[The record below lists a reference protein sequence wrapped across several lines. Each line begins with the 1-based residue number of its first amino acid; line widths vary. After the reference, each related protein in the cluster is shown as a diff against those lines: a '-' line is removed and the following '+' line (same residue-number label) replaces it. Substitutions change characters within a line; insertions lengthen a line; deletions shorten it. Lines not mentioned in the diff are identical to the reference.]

1 MKRIIKHALI
11 IIKDNKI
18 LLQQEKKQ
26 EKLLLPGGK
35 PRKGENY
42 EKCLRREI
50 KEELGAEIKEET
62 LKPLGRFEDVS
73 ADGKAILTVELYY
86 GELKTRPKPRNE
98 VKKLVWF
105 GAKNNQRILSPVV
118 RNKILPYLLAVR
130 LIK

>member
-1 MKRIIKHALI
+1 MKRITKYALI
-11 IIKDNKI
+11 IIKNNKI

-42 EKCLRREI
+42 EKCLKREI
-50 KEELGAEIKEET
+50 KEELGPEINTET
-62 LKPLGRFEDVS
+62 LKPLGKFEDIA
-73 ADGKAILTVELYY
+73 ADGKAILTAEIYL
-86 GELKTRPKPRNE
+86 GKLNTKPKPRNE

-105 GAKNNQRILSPVV
+105 SAKNNQEALSPVI

-130 LIK
+130 LIR

>member
-1 MKRIIKHALI
+1 MKRITKYALI
-11 IIKDNKI
+11 VIRNNKI

-50 KEELGAEIKEET
+50 KEELGAEIKEGS
-62 LKPLGRFEDVS
+62 LKPLGKFEDIA
-73 ADGKAILTVELYY
+73 ADGKAILTAELYL
-86 GELKTRPKPRNE
+86 GELKTKPKPSNE
-98 VKKLVWF
+98 VKKIVWF
-105 GAKNNQRILSPVV
+105 NSKNNQGALSPVI
-118 RNKILPYLLAVR
+118 RNKVMPYLLAVR

>member
-1 MKRIIKHALI
+1 MKRIIKYALI
-11 IIKDNKI
+11 IIRNNKI
-18 LLQQEKKQ
+18 LLQDEKKQ

-50 KEELGAEIKEET
+50 REELGAEIKEGT
-62 LKPLGRFEDVS
+62 LKPLGKFEDIA
-73 ADGKAILTVELYY
+73 ADGKAILTVELYL
-86 GELKTRPKPRNE
+86 GKLKTMPKPRNE

-105 GAKNNQRILSPVV
+105 GAKSKQDILSPVI
-118 RNKILPYLLAVR
+118 RNKVMPYLLAVR